1 MSGHSKW
8 SQIRHKK
15 AITDAKKGNLFSKMV
30 REITIAA
37 KTGSSAIAGKPTTA
51 GDPNPDM
58 NIQLKAAIERAKAV
72 GLPKNNIDR
81 AIAKAGGQGE
91 GADLFEF
98 LYEASAP
105 GGVAILI
112 EGITDNKNRTL
123 NEIKHLLSKH
133 EARLAD
139 PGSLLWA
146 FEKIWTANSGH
157 TYKPRSPLT
166 PPEMPLSLKTLLN
179 AISEHDDV
187 QEVYTNIND

>member
-37 KTGSSAIAGKPTTA
+37 RTGLPAGKA
-51 GDPNPDM
+51 GDPNPDA
-58 NIQLKAAIERAKAV
+58 NIRLKATVERARSIGV
-72 GLPKNNIDR
+72 PKDNIDR
-81 AIAKAGGQGE
+81 AIAKASGQGDGSE
-91 GADLFEF
+91 LFEF
-98 LYEASAP
+98 LYEAAAP
-105 GGVAILI
+105 SGVAILI
-112 EGITDNKNRTL
+112 EGITDNKNRTF

-133 EARLAD
+133 DARLVN

-146 FEKIWTANSGH
+146 FEKTWTASAGH
-157 TYKPRSPLT
+157 VYKPRSPRGQPNRL
-166 PPEMPLSLKTLLN
+166 PSLEALLS

-187 QEVYTNIND
+187 QEVYTNLA

>member
-37 KTGSSAIAGKPTTA
+37 RV
-51 GDPNPDM
+51 GDRDPDA
-58 NIQLKAAIERAKAV
+58 NIRLKAAIERARAI
-72 GLPKNNIDR
+72 GLPKDNIER
-81 AIAKAGGQGE
+81 AIAKASGHGPGQE
-91 GADLFEF
+91 LSEF

-112 EGITDNKNRTL
+112 EGITDNKNRTS
-123 NEIKHLLSKH
+123 NEIKRLLSKH
-133 EARLAD
+133 DARLAD

-146 FEKIWTANSGH
+146 FEKIWTADSGH
-157 TYKPRSPLT
+157 TYKSRAPISL
-166 PPEMPLSLKTLLN
+166 PELPASLKMLLE
-179 AISEHDDV
+179 AISEHSDV
-187 QEVYTNIND
+187 QEIFTNIKQ

>member
-8 SQIRHKK
+8 SQIKHKK

-37 KTGSSAIAGKPTTA
+37 RT
-51 GDPNPDM
+51 GDPNPDA
-58 NIQLKAAIERAKAV
+58 NIRLKAAVERARSI
-72 GLPKNNIDR
+72 GLPKDNIDR
-81 AIAKAGGQGE
+81 AIAKASGQGDGSE
-91 GADLFEF
+91 LFEF
-98 LYEASAP
+98 LYEATAP

-112 EGITDNKNRTL
+112 EGITDNKNRTF

-133 EARLAD
+133 DTRLAN

-146 FEKIWTANSGH
+146 FEKIWTDNAGH
-157 TYKPRSPLT
+157 IYKPRSPLVL
-166 PPEMPLSLKTLLN
+166 PETPLSLGTLLN

-187 QEVYTNIND
+187 QEVYTNLA